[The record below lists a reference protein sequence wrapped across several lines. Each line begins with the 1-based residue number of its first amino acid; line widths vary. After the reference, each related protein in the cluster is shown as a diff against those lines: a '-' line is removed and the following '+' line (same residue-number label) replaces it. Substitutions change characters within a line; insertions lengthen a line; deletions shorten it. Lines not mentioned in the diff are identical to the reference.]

1 VNATDEQ
8 LPVSCAIRPWVDR
21 ISVTAYTG
29 GDRCPLIHAPDPAT
43 VLVWRTTADGHSAVL
58 VMGPRTHA
66 SYHDGKDI
74 PVCVQFRIVP
84 GSAPAVLGVP
94 AHEVVDR
101 VVPLGELWGQSG
113 YQLADDLAGLGH
125 DPALAV
131 EHLEAALL
139 SRVEGE
145 RAQERARANLVREA
159 AVELSTSAARSPAR
173 VGEVARHVGVSER
186 QFRNVFTASV
196 GVPPKQFARLSRVRT
211 LLGGAGRGSLAGLAG
226 DAGYYDQ
233 SHMTAEFR
241 EVMHVTPSAFIAGR
255 LPSIPC

>member
-1 VNATDEQ
+1 VNATDEH

-21 ISVTAYTG
+21 ISVAAYTN

-66 SYHDGKDI
+66 SYHDGKNI
-74 PVCVQFRIVP
+74 PVCVRFRIGP
-84 GSAPAVLGVP
+84 GSAPALLGVP

-101 VVPLGELWGQSG
+101 VV
-113 YQLADDLAGLGH
+113 QLADDLAGLGP
-125 DPALAV
+125 DPAFAV
-131 EHLEAALL
+131 AHLEAALL

-145 RAQERARANLVREA
+145 RAQERARASLVREA
-159 AVELSTSAARSPAR
+159 AVELSTSTGRSTAR
-173 VGEVARHVGVSER
+173 VAEVARYVGVSER
-186 QFRNVFTASV
+186 QLRNVFTASV
-196 GVPPKQFARLSRVRT
+196 GVTPKQFARLSRVRM
-211 LLGGAGRGSLAGLAG
+211 LLGGAGRGSWAGLAS

-241 EVMHVTPSAFIAGR
+241 EVMHVTPSAFLAGR